1 MEDLFQHVYMEGCSK
16 WKPDGVLNKVQ
27 SKADTIW
34 ISNCNWSCKERHV
47 QRFQPLMTGLA
58 FILVPLSED
67 SVTEP
72 AIALVT
78 CRFKAEAGSN
88 AGVRSFRHQSFR
100 IMSFQVHSAVEI
112 FFFHPFLLQFQ
123 LVELV
128 LALFSLILTL
138 HRKIPLHWDIRTFKT
153 FSWLI
158 LASCLLWK
166 DHSSLFWHLSLP
178 NYHSKEFKDNAK
190 HSKNAIA
197 HIKWKMAPIRK
208 CNQLPS
214 SCHHGSF
221 YLKSACM
228 RIQYTHLCEKNLLSK
243 HITNV
248 EGKNHSRFG
257 GGHRP
262 ELHTVQDL

>member
-123 LVELV
+123 LVKLV
-128 LALFSLILTL
+128 LALFSFNFDTSPKNSPSLRHKNFQNILMVNL
-138 HRKIPLHWDIRTFKT
+138 GLMFALKGPFQS
-153 FSWLI
+153 F
-158 LASCLLWK
+158 LAS
-166 DHSSLFWHLSLP
+166 LFTKLP
-178 NYHSKEFKDNAK
+178 FE
-190 HSKNAIA
+190 
-197 HIKWKMAPIRK
+197 
-208 CNQLPS
+208 
-214 SCHHGSF
+214 
-221 YLKSACM
+221 
-228 RIQYTHLCEKNLLSK
+228 RI
-243 HITNV
+243 
-248 EGKNHSRFG
+248 
-257 GGHRP
+257 
-262 ELHTVQDL
+262 